1 MSVILIIVVINSRR
15 DKTALKLQTYVI
27 NMQKYSSFNLKK
39 IQLMKNIDRFLLHIN
54 LMYVSILKLILKDN
68 INEPQVCIFKG
79 TY

>member
-15 DKTALKLQTYVI
+15 DKTAFKLQTYVI
-27 NMQKYSSFNLKK
+27 NMQKCSSFDLKK

-54 LMYVSILKLILKDN
+54 LMYVSILKLIRKDN